1 MADKTNKDIAR
12 QFKLLGDLM
21 ELHGE
26 NKFKIRSYQS
36 AYQKL
41 RKMDTPIS
49 DWNVQQLMELDG
61 VGKAIAEKIYNYTHE
76 DQFPQ
81 LDKYKSQTPEGV
93 VEMLQIRGLGPKK
106 IRQLWK
112 ELEVESPG
120 ELLQACRENR
130 LVHLKGMGEKTQT
143 KIEKQLAFFLQAQ
156 EWIRIDQARTLYLKL
171 TEKWPADCRV
181 EPTGDL
187 RRWMP
192 TMKAVELISEP
203 HEAVTEK
210 AYWEEFSEITDIDY
224 SEDSLTFKFESI
236 PVRVIWA
243 DAKNWETIWLKTT
256 GGSGVDVDIDK
267 PIESETA
274 YFESQDLPFIP
285 ADLRDHADVKA
296 WTNEHKIDELI
307 ELDDIC
313 GMVHLHTD
321 WSDGGGTLTQM
332 VEAARDKGYEYIT
345 ITDHSAAAFYANGL
359 NADRLRK
366 QRQAI
371 DDLDVEGIRIF
382 AGCEVD
388 IMPSGDMD
396 LDADIISEL
405 DIVIA
410 SVHSQLQMNKD
421 KAMERLLQA
430 IAHPHVHMLGH
441 PTGRL
446 ILARPGYPIDHKS
459 IIDACADHQV
469 SIEINANPLRLDLD
483 WTWVPYAME
492 KGVYISIN
500 PDAHSISNMD
510 LMPYGVA
517 MGRKGGLTKS
527 MCLNAQSADEFYR
540 LLHRKDKE

>member
-1 MADKTNKDIAR
+1 MAEKTNKDIAQ

-41 RKMDTPIS
+41 RKMDVAIA
-49 DWNVQQLMELDG
+49 DWSVSQLMEIDG

-76 DQFPQ
+76 NEFPQ

-93 VEMLQIRGLGPKK
+93 VEMLGIRGLGPKK

-112 ELEVESPG
+112 ELEIESPG

-143 KIEKQLAFFLQAQ
+143 KIENQLAFFLQAQ
-156 EWIRIDQARTLYLKL
+156 EWIRIDQARSIYEALV
-171 TEKWPADCRV
+171 EIWPTDSRMEA
-181 EPTGDL
+181 TGAL

-192 TMKAVELISEP
+192 TMKVVEIMAEP
-203 HEAVTEK
+203 HRLLSEE
-210 AYWEEFSEITDIDY
+210 YWANYSEITEVNHTDR
-224 SEDSLTFKFESI
+224 ETNLKFESV
-236 PVRVIWA
+236 PVQIIWCTA
-243 DAKNWETIWLKTT
+243 DNWEAKWLETT
-256 GGSGVDVDIDK
+256 GGSGIEIMDEN
-267 PIESETA
+267 IESESA
-274 YFESQDLPFIP
+274 FFESQGLPFIP
-285 ADLRDHADVKA
+285 PELRDHPDLQS
-296 WTNEHKIDELI
+296 WTKQYDPEELI
-307 ELDDIC
+307 QQEDIK

-321 WSDGGGTLTQM
+321 WSDGGATLTQM

-359 NADRLRK
+359 DSNRLRR
-366 QRQAI
+366 QRESI
-371 DDLDVEGIRIF
+371 DALDVEGIRIF

-388 IMPSGDMD
+388 IMPSGEMD
-396 LDADIISEL
+396 LDAEILSEL

-410 SVHSQLQMNKD
+410 SVHSQLQMNEE
-421 KAMERLLQA
+421 KAMDRLLQA

-446 ILARPGYPIDHKS
+446 ILARPGYPIDHKT
-459 IIDACADHQV
+459 IIDACAEHQV

-500 PDAHSISNMD
+500 PDAHSISNME
-510 LMPYGVA
+510 LMPFGVA
-517 MGRKGGLTKS
+517 MGRKGGLVKS
-527 MCLNAQSADEFYR
+527 LCLNAQSADDFYR
-540 LLHRKDKE
+540 LLHRKDQD

>member
-61 VGKAIAEKIYNYTHE
+61 VGKAIAEKIFNYTHE

-171 TEKWPADCRV
+171 TEKWPLDCRV

-210 AYWEEFSEITDIDY
+210 AYWEEFPSISDVSFTD
-224 SEDSLTFKFESI
+224 EGLTFKYESI
-236 PVRVIWA
+236 PVRVLWA
-243 DAKNWETIWLKTT
+243 DAKDWETIWLKTT
-256 GGSGVDVDIDK
+256 GGSGVDADIHK

-274 YFESQDLPFIP
+274 FFESQDLPFIP
-285 ADLRDHADVKA
+285 AELRDHPDVKG
-296 WTNEHKIDELI
+296 WTNKHKTEDLI
-307 ELDDIC
+307 ELEDIR

-332 VEAARDKGYEYIT
+332 VEAARDKGYTYIT

-396 LDADIISEL
+396 LDADILSEL

-410 SVHSQLQMNKD
+410 SVHSQLQMNED
-421 KAMERLLQA
+421 KAMDRLLQA

-446 ILARPGYPIDHKS
+446 ILARPGYPIDHKT
-459 IIDACADHQV
+459 IIDACAEHQV

-517 MGRKGGLTKS
+517 MGRKGGLVKS
-527 MCLNAQSADEFYR
+527 LCLNAQSADEFYR
-540 LLHRKDKE
+540 LLHRKDQV

>member
-224 SEDSLTFKFESI
+224 SEESLTFKFESI

>member
-1 MADKTNKDIAR
+1 
-12 QFKLLGDLM
+12 
-21 ELHGE
+21 
-26 NKFKIRSYQS
+26 
-36 AYQKL
+36 
-41 RKMDTPIS
+41 
-49 DWNVQQLMELDG
+49 
-61 VGKAIAEKIYNYTHE
+61 
-76 DQFPQ
+76 
-81 LDKYKSQTPEGV
+81 
-93 VEMLQIRGLGPKK
+93 
-106 IRQLWK
+106 
-112 ELEVESPG
+112 
-120 ELLQACRENR
+120 
-130 LVHLKGMGEKTQT
+130 
-143 KIEKQLAFFLQAQ
+143 
-156 EWIRIDQARTLYLKL
+156 
-171 TEKWPADCRV
+171 
-181 EPTGDL
+181 
-187 RRWMP
+187 
-192 TMKAVELISEP
+192 MKAVELISEP

-210 AYWEEFSEITDIDY
+210 AYWEEFPSISDVSFTD
-224 SEDSLTFKFESI
+224 EGLTFKYESI
-236 PVRVIWA
+236 PVRVLWA
-243 DAKNWETIWLKTT
+243 DAKDWETIWLKTT
-256 GGSGVDVDIDK
+256 GGSGVDADIHK

-274 YFESQDLPFIP
+274 FFESQDLPFIP
-285 ADLRDHADVKA
+285 AELRDHPDVKG
-296 WTNEHKIDELI
+296 WTNKHKTEDLI
-307 ELDDIC
+307 ELEDIR

-332 VEAARDKGYEYIT
+332 VESARDKGYEYIT

-396 LDADIISEL
+396 LDADILSEL

-410 SVHSQLQMNKD
+410 SVHSQLQMNED
-421 KAMERLLQA
+421 KAMDRLLQA

-446 ILARPGYPIDHKS
+446 ILARPGYPIDHKT
-459 IIDACADHQV
+459 IIDACAEHQV

-517 MGRKGGLTKS
+517 MGRKGGLVKS
-527 MCLNAQSADEFYR
+527 LCLNAQSADEFYR

>member
-49 DWNVQQLMELDG
+49 DWSVQQLMELDG
-61 VGKAIAEKIYNYTHE
+61 VGKAIAEKIYIYTHE

-81 LDKYKSQTPEGV
+81 LEKYVDQTPAGV
-93 VEMLQIRGLGPKK
+93 IDMLGIRGLGPKK

-143 KIEKQLAFFLQAQ
+143 KIENQLAFFLQAQ
-156 EWIRIDQARTLYLKL
+156 EWIRIDQARSVYLNL
-171 TEKWPADCRV
+171 TNDWPSEARV
-181 EPTGDL
+181 EPTGAL

-192 TMKAVELISEP
+192 TMKEVELLAER
-203 HEAVTEK
+203 HESLIVPDHWEK
-210 AYWEEFSEITDIDY
+210 WTEITDLQI
-224 SEDSLTFKFESI
+224 EDDQIRFKFQSI
-236 PVRVIWA
+236 PVCIYLCSQENWA
-243 DAKNWETIWLKTT
+243 SKWLETT
-256 GGSGVDVDIDK
+256 GGSALSLDSIGELK
-267 PIESETA
+267 TEEA
-274 YFESQDLPFIP
+274 YFNSHDLPFIP
-285 ADLRDHADVKA
+285 PELRDHSDLPS
-296 WTNEHKIDELI
+296 WTDQYDTEELI
-307 ELDDIC
+307 QEEDIR

-321 WSDGGGTLTQM
+321 WSDGGATLTQM
-332 VEAARDKGYEYIT
+332 VEAARDKGYTYIT

-359 NADRLRK
+359 DSHRLRR
-366 QRQAI
+366 QREAI
-371 DDLDVEGIRIF
+371 DALNVEGIRVF

-388 IMPSGDMD
+388 IMPSGEMD
-396 LDADIISEL
+396 LDAEILSQL

-410 SVHSQLQMNKD
+410 SVHSQLQMNEE
-421 KAMERLLQA
+421 KAMDRLLQA
-430 IAHPHVHMLGH
+430 IAHPNVHMLGH

-446 ILARPGYPIDHKS
+446 ILARPGYPIDHRR
-459 IIDACADHQV
+459 IIDACAEHQV

-517 MGRKGGLTKS
+517 MARKGGLVKS
-527 MCLNAQSADEFYR
+527 LCLNAQSADDFYR
-540 LLHRKDKE
+540 LLHRKDRG

>member
-49 DWNVQQLMELDG
+49 DWSVQQLMEIDG
-61 VGKAIAEKIYNYTHE
+61 VGKAIAEKIYTYTHE

-81 LDKYKSQTPEGV
+81 LEKYVDQTPAGV
-93 VEMLQIRGLGPKK
+93 IDMLGIRGLGPKK

-143 KIEKQLAFFLQAQ
+143 KIENQLAFFLQAQ
-156 EWIRIDQARTLYLKL
+156 EWIRIDQARSVYLNL
-171 TEKWPADCRV
+171 TTVWPSEARV
-181 EPTGDL
+181 EPTGAL

-192 TMKAVELISEP
+192 TMKEVELLAEP
-203 HEAVTEK
+203 HEILLTPD
-210 AYWEEFSEITDIDY
+210 YWEKWTEITELQI
-224 SEDSLTFKFESI
+224 EDDQITFKFQSI
-236 PVRVIWA
+236 PVCIHLCSHENWA
-243 DAKNWETIWLKTT
+243 SKWLETT
-256 GGSGVDVDIDK
+256 GGSALSLDSIGEVKTEED
-267 PIESETA
+267 
-274 YFESQDLPFIP
+274 YFKSQNLPFIP
-285 ADLRDHADVKA
+285 PELRDHSDLPT
-296 WTNEHKIDELI
+296 WTDQYDTEELI
-307 ELDDIC
+307 QESDIR

-321 WSDGGGTLTQM
+321 WSDGGATLTQM
-332 VEAARDKGYEYIT
+332 VEAARDKGYTYIT

-359 NADRLRK
+359 DSNRLRR
-366 QRQAI
+366 QREAI
-371 DDLDVEGIRIF
+371 DALDVEGIRVF

-388 IMPSGDMD
+388 IMPSGEMD
-396 LDADIISEL
+396 LATEMLSQL

-410 SVHSQLQMNKD
+410 SVHSQLQMNEE
-421 KAMERLLQA
+421 KAMDRLLQA

-446 ILARPGYPIDHKS
+446 ILARPGYPIDHQR
-459 IIDACADHQV
+459 IIDACAEHQV

-517 MGRKGGLTKS
+517 MARKGGLVKS
-527 MCLNAQSADEFYR
+527 LCLNAQSADDFYR
-540 LLHRKDKE
+540 LLHRKDRG

>member
-41 RKMDTPIS
+41 RKMDSPIS
-49 DWNVQQLMELDG
+49 DWSVQQLMEIDG
-61 VGKAIAEKIYNYTHE
+61 VGKAIAEKIYTYTHE

-81 LDKYKSQTPEGV
+81 LEKYVDQTPAGV
-93 VEMLQIRGLGPKK
+93 IDMLGIRGLGPKK

-143 KIEKQLAFFLQAQ
+143 KIENQLAFFLQAQ
-156 EWIRIDQARTLYLKL
+156 EWIRIDQARSVYLNL
-171 TEKWPADCRV
+171 TIDWPAEARV
-181 EPTGDL
+181 EPTGAL

-192 TMKAVELISEP
+192 TMKEVELLAEP
-203 HEAVTEK
+203 HEILLTPD
-210 AYWEEFSEITDIDY
+210 YWEKWTEITDLQI
-224 SEDSLTFKFESI
+224 EDDQIRFKFQSI
-236 PVRVIWA
+236 PICIHLCSQENWA
-243 DAKNWETIWLKTT
+243 SKWLETT
-256 GGSGVDVDIDK
+256 GGSGLSLDSIGEVKTEED
-267 PIESETA
+267 
-274 YFESQDLPFIP
+274 YFKSQDLPFIP
-285 ADLRDHADVKA
+285 PELRDHSDLPS
-296 WTNEHKIDELI
+296 WTDQYDTEELI
-307 ELDDIC
+307 QEEDIH

-321 WSDGGGTLTQM
+321 WSDGGATLTQM
-332 VEAARDKGYEYIT
+332 VEAARDKGYTYIT

-359 NADRLRK
+359 DSNRLRR
-366 QRQAI
+366 QREAI
-371 DDLDVEGIRIF
+371 DALNVEGIRVF

-388 IMPSGDMD
+388 IMPSGEMD
-396 LDADIISEL
+396 LDTEILSQL

-410 SVHSQLQMNKD
+410 SVHSQLQMNEE
-421 KAMERLLQA
+421 KAMDRLLQA

-446 ILARPGYPIDHKS
+446 ILARPGYPIDHQR
-459 IIDACADHQV
+459 IIDACAEHQV

-517 MGRKGGLTKS
+517 MARKGGLVKS
-527 MCLNAQSADEFYR
+527 FCLNAQSPDDFYR
-540 LLHRKDKE
+540 LLHRKDRG

>member
-224 SEDSLTFKFESI
+224 SEESLTFKFESI

-332 VEAARDKGYEYIT
+332 VEAARDKGYTYIT

>member
-1 MADKTNKDIAR
+1 MADKTNKDIAQ

-41 RKMDTPIS
+41 RKMDVPIS
-49 DWNVQQLMELDG
+49 DWDVQQLMELEG
-61 VGKAIAEKIYNYTHE
+61 VGKAIAEKIYRYTHDNE
-76 DQFPQ
+76 FPQ
-81 LDKYKSQTPEGV
+81 LEKYVDQTPAGV
-93 VEMLQIRGLGPKK
+93 IDMLGIRGLGPKK

-156 EWIRIDQARTLYLKL
+156 EWIRIDQARTLYLNL

-192 TMKAVELISEP
+192 TMKGIELISEP
-203 HEAVTEK
+203 HEALTEK
-210 AYWEEFSEITDIDY
+210 SYWEEFPEISEADFTD
-224 SEDSLTFKFESI
+224 ESLTFKFESI

-243 DAKNWETIWLKTT
+243 DASDWETIWLKTT

-285 ADLRDHADVKA
+285 AELRDHPDVKD
-296 WTNEHKIDELI
+296 WTAKHKTDELI
-307 ELDDIC
+307 ELEDIR

-332 VEAARDKGYEYIT
+332 VEAGRDKGYTYIT

-359 NADRLRK
+359 NADRLRR
-366 QRQAI
+366 QREAI
-371 DDLDVEGIRIF
+371 DALQVDDIRIF

-388 IMPSGDMD
+388 IMPSGEMD
-396 LDADIISEL
+396 LDSDILSEL

-410 SVHSQLQMNKD
+410 SVHSQLQMNEE
-421 KAMERLLQA
+421 KAMDRLLQA

-446 ILARPGYPIDHKS
+446 ILSRPGYPIDHKT
-459 IIDACADHQV
+459 IIDACAEHQV
-469 SIEINANPLRLDLD
+469 AIEINANPLRLDID
-483 WTWVPYAME
+483 WTWIPYAME
-492 KGVYISIN
+492 QGVYISIN

-510 LMPYGVA
+510 LMPYGLA
-517 MGRKGGLTKS
+517 MGRKGGLVKS
-527 MCLNAQSADEFYR
+527 MCLNAQSPDEFYR
-540 LLHRKDKE
+540 LLHRKDKA